1 MLIVIQVALGCE
13 NQQPI
18 ATRASY
24 FRDIGWFEFPGARPD
39 HKWLIEHRKGFI
51 GSVCGNKIIE
61 IFGDPID
68 WDWVAI
74 KIEPLIDDR
83 ELEILCIGHLDQ
95 LRETSVEYV
104 GALPANDKAI
114 DTSFLGL
121 PNMLLHHF
129 LIVAS
134 IASQERV

>member
-1 MLIVIQVALGCE
+1 MLATLAISVGLNFQV
-13 NQQPI
+13 
-18 ATRASY
+18 
-24 FRDIGWFEFPGARPD
+24 PD
-39 HKWLIEHRKGFI
+39 QITSGLIEHRKGFI
-51 GSVCGNKIIE
+51 GSVCGDKIIE

-83 ELEILCIGHLDQ
+83 ELEILCIGNVDQ
-95 LRETSVEYV
+95 LCETPIEYI

-121 PNMLLHHF
+121 PNMLLPSLSCH
-129 LIVAS
+129 
-134 IASQERV
+134 R